1 MKLFIK
7 SFGCQMN
14 KLDTGLVSNAFQ
26 QAGYELTDNE
36 DDADLVFM
44 NTCSV
49 RENAEKRVLS
59 RLGYFKHLKKTNPEL
74 IVGVIG
80 CMAQRLGEEL
90 LKNDAVDIVCGPGQ
104 IPQLKEMVDQFK
116 ADRRKK
122 ATVSADIRSKPEQLE
137 QKTLDDF
144 EFAYDS
150 DEENIKGQAFIR
162 VMRGCNNFCSYCIVP
177 YVRGPEVSRAP
188 SQILEQVSKLVD
200 TGVKQVTL
208 LGQTVNSYHYTEN
221 GKTYM
226 LGDLLE
232 MIAQIDQ
239 IKWIRFITNYP
250 NTKYDR
256 PLFEA
261 MGRIEKVCSYLHIPA
276 QSGSERI
283 LKAMNR
289 KYTVAEYLDMLA
301 MARDY
306 VPDIAIASDFI
317 VGFPGETDD
326 DYQQTVELVE
336 RAFYK
341 NIFVFKYSPRPGTKT
356 DKKLIDDVP
365 EEVKKHRNTH
375 LLKVQEPISGR
386 FNKQFLGKT
395 VEVLV
400 EGTSKKPHLNKAD
413 ELNHPQLIGR
423 TSQDGIVV
431 FNGPES
437 LSGNFAKVKI
447 NKTAPLTLF
456 GTLEES

>member
-14 KLDTGLVSNAFQ
+14 KLDTGLVSSAFQ
-26 QAGYELTDNE
+26 EAGYELTDNE

-59 RLGYFKHLKKTNPEL
+59 RLGYFKHLKKTKPDL

-80 CMAQRLGEEL
+80 CMAQRLGDEL
-90 LKNDAVDIVCGPGQ
+90 LKNEAVDIVCGPSQ
-104 IPQLKEMVDQFK
+104 IPNLRQIVDDFKEKHQK
-116 ADRRKK
+116 I
-122 ATVSADIRSKPEQLE
+122 ATVSADIRSKPEETE
-137 QKTLDDF
+137 QKTLDNF

-150 DEENIKGQAFIR
+150 DQENIKGQAFVR

-177 YVRGPEVSRAP
+177 YVRGPEVSRP
-188 SQILEQVSKLVD
+188 PQQILQQIRKLTE
-200 TGVKQVTL
+200 TGVRQVTL
-208 LGQTVNSYHYTEN
+208 LGQTVNSYSYTEN

-232 MIAQIDQ
+232 MIAEIDQ
-239 IKWIRFITNYP
+239 IKWIRFITSYP
-250 NTKYDR
+250 NLKYDE
-256 PLFEA
+256 PLFKA
-261 MGRIEKVCSYLHIPA
+261 MGQIEKVSPYLHMPA
-276 QSGSERI
+276 QSGSNNI

-289 KYTVAEYLDMLA
+289 KYTAEQYLDMLA
-301 MARDY
+301 LARDY

-317 VGFPGETDD
+317 VGFPGETDQ
-326 DYQQTVELVE
+326 DYQQTVELVQK
-336 RAFYK
+336 AFYK

-356 DKKLIDDVP
+356 DRKLEDSVP
-365 EEVKKHRNTH
+365 EEVKKERNNH
-375 LLKVQEPISGR
+375 LLGIQEPISGR
-386 FNKQFLGKT
+386 FNEQFMGKT
-395 VEVLV
+395 VEVMV
-400 EGTSKKPHLNKAD
+400 EGLSKKPHLNNAD
-413 ELNHPQLIGR
+413 GLNNPQLIGR

-437 LSGNFAKVKI
+437 LSGSFAKVKI

-456 GTLEES
+456 GELEGY